1 MRFLKPFGDGYII
14 VLGNGRTMSFTEE
27 ELKVMSMA
35 YDEMRTVAPQ
45 SRRMFSFTPE
55 PIEKVLAG
63 IKERR
68 GHKASDEFD

>member
-1 MRFLKPFGDGYII
+1 M
-14 VLGNGRTMSFTEE
+14 TFTEE

-45 SRRMFSFTPE
+45 SRRMFSFTQE

-68 GHKASDEFD
+68 AHKVSDEFD